1 MPCFQI
7 PKGGGGGGG
16 KGNAHERGP
25 AGRGLQSVLSCGCSN
40 REFFL
45 DISLGGGCRGTLMVL
60 SRYFPA
66 FPAESTAL
74 HGCGRGRDVAIW
86 LRKKLRFSEAA
97 NWLLLTCYRT
107 WTQRRQL
114 DWNCECQDEAGS
126 PAAPTDHHQVWR
138 RWSGCCWVPNVPGAG
153 PRGCPEA
160 EGQH

>member
-1 MPCFQI
+1 MRMNEGLLGEACNLSP
-7 PKGGGGGGG
+7 
-16 KGNAHERGP
+16 R
-25 AGRGLQSVLSCGCSN
+25 AGARI
-40 REFFL
+40 EKKIAF
-45 DISLGGGCRGTLMVL
+45 L
-60 SRYFPA
+60 SRGWMQRDYHGALACEP
-66 FPAESTAL
+66 ESTAL

-86 LRKKLRFSEAA
+86 LRKKLRFEEAA

-114 DWNCECQDEAGS
+114 DWNCECQDKAGS